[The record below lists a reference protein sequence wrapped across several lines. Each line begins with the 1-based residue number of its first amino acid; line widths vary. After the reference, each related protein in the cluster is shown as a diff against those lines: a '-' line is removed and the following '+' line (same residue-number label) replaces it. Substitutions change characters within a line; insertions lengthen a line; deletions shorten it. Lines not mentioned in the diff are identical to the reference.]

1 MIVRIVLFLIITFAT
16 FGIADTFL
24 HQGTMASTVQNLKSS
39 IEMIAYA
46 DELDDI
52 PKVVDE
58 FLVLRTIRGTEDG
71 KELATKI
78 DERINN
84 LDLVKMYCN
93 QRISTLELAYE
104 NDPYEKLQQMCPSLK
119 SISFAKAVELF
130 RLI

>member
-1 MIVRIVLFLIITFAT
+1 MVVKIVLFLIIGFAV
-16 FGIADTFL
+16 FGIANTFL
-24 HQGTMASTVQNLKSS
+24 PQGTMTLTVQNLKSS

-46 DELDDI
+46 DELDEI
-52 PKVVDE
+52 SKVVDE

-104 NDPYEKLQQMCPSLK
+104 NDPYEKLQQLCPSLK
-119 SISFAKAVELF
+119 SVSLAKAVELF

>member
-1 MIVRIVLFLIITFAT
+1 MVIAFGLFVIV
-16 FGIADTFL
+16 DTFFR
-24 HQGTMASTVQNLKSS
+24 QGTMTSTVQNIKSS
-39 IEMIAYA
+39 IEMIAYT
-46 DELDDI
+46 DELDEI
-52 PKVVDE
+52 SKVVDE

-84 LDLVKMYCN
+84 LDLVKMYCS

-104 NDPYEKLQQMCPSLK
+104 IDPYQKLQQMCPSLK
-119 SISFAKAVELF
+119 NIPFSKAVELF

>member
-1 MIVRIVLFLIITFAT
+1 MILRIALFLIIGFAV
-16 FGIADTFL
+16 FGIADTL
-24 HQGTMASTVQNLKSS
+24 LYQGTLTSTVQNLKSS

-84 LDLVKMYCN
+84 LDFVKFFCN
-93 QRISTLELAYE
+93 LNYF
-104 NDPYEKLQQMCPSLK
+104 SLNH
-119 SISFAKAVELF
+119 FF
-130 RLI
+130 

>member
-1 MIVRIVLFLIITFAT
+1 MVTKIIFFLVIAFGLFVIV
-16 FGIADTFL
+16 DTFFR
-24 HQGTMASTVQNLKSS
+24 QGTMTSTVQNIKSS
-39 IEMIAYA
+39 IEMIAYT
-46 DELDDI
+46 DELDEI
-52 PKVVDE
+52 SKVVDE

-84 LDLVKMYCN
+84 LDLVKMYCS

-104 NDPYEKLQQMCPSLK
+104 IDPYQKLQQLCPSLK
-119 SISFAKAVELF
+119 NIPFSKAVELF

>member
-1 MIVRIVLFLIITFAT
+1 MIVRITLFLIIAFAV
-16 FGIADTFL
+16 FGIANTFL
-24 HQGTMASTVQNLKSS
+24 HQGTLTSTVQNLKSS
-39 IEMIAYA
+39 IEMVAYA
-46 DELDDI
+46 DELDEI
-52 PKVVDE
+52 SKVVDE
-58 FLVLRTIRGTEDG
+58 FLVLRTIRETEDG

-84 LDLVKMYCN
+84 LDLVKIYCN

-130 RLI
+130 KLI

>member
-1 MIVRIVLFLIITFAT
+1 MIVRIVLFLVIAFAV
-16 FGIADTFL
+16 FGITNTFL
-24 HQGTMASTVQNLKSS
+24 HQGTLTSTVQNLKSS
-39 IEMIAYA
+39 IEMVAYA
-46 DELDDI
+46 DELDEI
-52 PKVVDE
+52 SKVVDE
-58 FLVLRTIRGTEDG
+58 FLVLRTIRETEDG

-84 LDLVKMYCN
+84 LDLVKIYCN

-130 RLI
+130 KLI

>member
-1 MIVRIVLFLIITFAT
+1 MVVKIVLFLIIGFAV
-16 FGIADTFL
+16 FGIANTFL
-24 HQGTMASTVQNLKSS
+24 PQGTMTLTVQNLKSS

-46 DELDDI
+46 DELDEI
-52 PKVVDE
+52 SKVVDE

-104 NDPYEKLQQMCPSLK
+104 NDPYEKLQQLCPSLK
-119 SISFAKAVELF
+119 SVSFTKAVELF

>member
-1 MIVRIVLFLIITFAT
+1 MVLRIVVFLIIGFAV
-16 FGIADTFL
+16 FGIANTFL
-24 HQGTMASTVQNLKSS
+24 PQGTMTLTVQNLKSS
-39 IEMIAYA
+39 IEMVAYA
-46 DELDDI
+46 DELDEI
-52 PKVVDE
+52 SKVVDE
-58 FLVLRTIRGTEDG
+58 FLVLRTIRETEDG

-84 LDLVKMYCN
+84 LDLVKIYCN

-130 RLI
+130 KLI

>member
-1 MIVRIVLFLIITFAT
+1 MILRIALFLIIGFAV
-16 FGIADTFL
+16 FGIADTL
-24 HQGTMASTVQNLKSS
+24 LYQGTLTSTVQNLKSS

-84 LDLVKMYCN
+84 LDLVKMYCK

-104 NDPYEKLQQMCPSLK
+104 NYPYENLQQLCPSLK

>member
-1 MIVRIVLFLIITFAT
+1 MIVRITLFLIIAFAV
-16 FGIADTFL
+16 FGIANTFL
-24 HQGTMASTVQNLKSS
+24 HQGTLTSTVQNLKSS
-39 IEMIAYA
+39 IEMVAYA
-46 DELDDI
+46 DELDEI
-52 PKVVDE
+52 SKVVDE
-58 FLVLRTIRGTEDG
+58 FLVLRTIRETEDG

-84 LDLVKMYCN
+84 LDLVKMYCK

-104 NDPYEKLQQMCPSLK
+104 NYPYEKLQQLCPSLK

>member
-1 MIVRIVLFLIITFAT
+1 MVVRIVLFLIIGFAV

-24 HQGTMASTVQNLKSS
+24 RQGTMTSTVQNLKSS
-39 IEMIAYA
+39 VEMIAYA
-46 DELDDI
+46 DELDEI
-52 PKVVDE
+52 SKVVDE

-104 NDPYEKLQQMCPSLK
+104 NDPYEKLQQLCPSLK
-119 SISFAKAVELF
+119 NVSFVKAVELF
-130 RLI
+130 KLI

>member
-1 MIVRIVLFLIITFAT
+1 MVVKIVLFLVIAFAG

-24 HQGTMASTVQNLKSS
+24 HQETMASTVQNLKSS

-46 DELDDI
+46 DELNEI
-52 PKVVDE
+52 PNVVDE
-58 FLVLRTIRGTEDG
+58 FLALRTIRGTEDG
-71 KELATKI
+71 KELAAKI

-119 SISFAKAVELF
+119 SVSFVKAVELF
-130 RLI
+130 KLI

>member
-1 MIVRIVLFLIITFAT
+1 MVVKIVLFLIIGFAV
-16 FGIADTFL
+16 FGIANTFL
-24 HQGTMASTVQNLKSS
+24 PQGTMTLTVQNLKSS

-46 DELDDI
+46 DELDEI
-52 PKVVDE
+52 SKVVDE
-58 FLVLRTIRGTEDG
+58 FLVLRTIKETEDG
-71 KELATKI
+71 KELAAKI

-104 NDPYEKLQQMCPSLK
+104 NDPYEKLQQLCPSLK
-119 SISFAKAVELF
+119 SVSFTKAVELF

>member
-1 MIVRIVLFLIITFAT
+1 MVVKIVLFLIIGFAV
-16 FGIADTFL
+16 FGIANTFL
-24 HQGTMASTVQNLKSS
+24 PQGTMTLTVQNLKSS

-46 DELDDI
+46 DELNDI
-52 PKVVDE
+52 PNVVDE

-71 KELATKI
+71 KELAAKI

-84 LDLVKMYCN
+84 LDLVKMYCS

-104 NDPYEKLQQMCPSLK
+104 IDPYQKLQQMCPSLK
-119 SISFAKAVELF
+119 NIPFSKAVELF

>member
-1 MIVRIVLFLIITFAT
+1 MVVKIVLFLVIAFAG

-24 HQGTMASTVQNLKSS
+24 HQGTMALTVQNLKSS

-46 DELDDI
+46 DELNEI
-52 PKVVDE
+52 PNVVDE
-58 FLVLRTIRGTEDG
+58 FLVLRTIRSTEDG
-71 KELATKI
+71 KELAAKI
-78 DERINN
+78 DEKINN

-104 NDPYEKLQQMCPSLK
+104 NDPYEKLQQLCPSLK
-119 SISFAKAVELF
+119 SVSFTKAVELF

>member
-1 MIVRIVLFLIITFAT
+1 MVVKIVLFLVIAFAG

-24 HQGTMASTVQNLKSS
+24 HQGTMALTVQNLKSS

-46 DELDDI
+46 DELNEI
-52 PKVVDE
+52 PNVVDE
-58 FLVLRTIRGTEDG
+58 FLVLRTIRSTEDG
-71 KELATKI
+71 KELAAQI
-78 DERINN
+78 DEKINN

-104 NDPYEKLQQMCPSLK
+104 NDPYEKLQQLCPSLK
-119 SISFAKAVELF
+119 SVSFTKAVELF

>member
-1 MIVRIVLFLIITFAT
+1 MVIAFGLFVIV
-16 FGIADTFL
+16 DTFFR
-24 HQGTMASTVQNLKSS
+24 QGTMTSTVQNIKSS
-39 IEMIAYA
+39 IEMIAYT
-46 DELDDI
+46 DELDEI
-52 PKVVDE
+52 SKVVDE

-84 LDLVKMYCN
+84 LDLVKMYCS

-104 NDPYEKLQQMCPSLK
+104 IDPYQKLQQLCPSLK
-119 SISFAKAVELF
+119 NISFSKAVELF

>member
-1 MIVRIVLFLIITFAT
+1 MVVRIALFLIIAFAV
-16 FGIADTFL
+16 FGITNTFL
-24 HQGTMASTVQNLKSS
+24 HQGTLTSTVQNLKSS
-39 IEMIAYA
+39 VEMIAYA
-46 DELDDI
+46 DELDEI
-52 PKVVDE
+52 SKVVDE

-93 QRISTLELAYE
+93 QRISTLKLAYE
-104 NDPYEKLQQMCPSLK
+104 NDPYEKLQQLCPSLK

>member
-1 MIVRIVLFLIITFAT
+1 MVVKIVLFLIIGFAV
-16 FGIADTFL
+16 FGIANTFL
-24 HQGTMASTVQNLKSS
+24 PQGTMTLTVQNLKSS

-46 DELDDI
+46 DELNDI
-52 PKVVDE
+52 PNVVDE

-71 KELATKI
+71 KELAAKI

-104 NDPYEKLQQMCPSLK
+104 NDPYEKLQQLCPSLK
-119 SISFAKAVELF
+119 SVSFTKAVELF

>member
-1 MIVRIVLFLIITFAT
+1 MVVKIVLFLIIGFAV
-16 FGIADTFL
+16 FGIANTFL
-24 HQGTMASTVQNLKSS
+24 PQGTMTLTVQNLKSS

-46 DELDDI
+46 DELDEI
-52 PKVVDE
+52 PNVVDE

-71 KELATKI
+71 KELAAKI
-78 DERINN
+78 DEKINN

-104 NDPYEKLQQMCPSLK
+104 NDPYEKLQQLCPSLK
-119 SISFAKAVELF
+119 SVSFTKAVELF

>member
-1 MIVRIVLFLIITFAT
+1 MIVRIVLFLVIAFAV

-24 HQGTMASTVQNLKSS
+24 HQGTLTSTVQNLKSS

-58 FLVLRTIRGTEDG
+58 FLVLRTIRETEDG
-71 KELATKI
+71 KELAAKI

-104 NDPYEKLQQMCPSLK
+104 NDPYEKLQQLCPSLK

>member
-1 MIVRIVLFLIITFAT
+1 MVTKIIFFLVIAFGLFVIV
-16 FGIADTFL
+16 DTFFR
-24 HQGTMASTVQNLKSS
+24 QGTMTSTVQNIKSS
-39 IEMIAYA
+39 IEMIAYT
-46 DELDDI
+46 DELDEI
-52 PKVVDE
+52 SKVVDE

-84 LDLVKMYCN
+84 LDLVKMYCS

-104 NDPYEKLQQMCPSLK
+104 IDPYQKLQQMCPSLK
-119 SISFAKAVELF
+119 NIPFSKAVELF

>member
-1 MIVRIVLFLIITFAT
+1 MVLRIVVFLIIGFAV
-16 FGIADTFL
+16 FGIANTFL
-24 HQGTMASTVQNLKSS
+24 PQGTMTLTVQNLKSS

-46 DELDDI
+46 DELDEI
-52 PKVVDE
+52 SKVVDE

-71 KELATKI
+71 KELAAKI

-84 LDLVKMYCN
+84 LDLVKMYCS

-104 NDPYEKLQQMCPSLK
+104 NDPYEKLQQLCPSLK
-119 SISFAKAVELF
+119 SVSFTKAVELF

>member
-1 MIVRIVLFLIITFAT
+1 MILRIALFLIIAFAV

-24 HQGTMASTVQNLKSS
+24 HQGTMPSTVQNLKSS

-46 DELDDI
+46 DELDEI

-71 KELATKI
+71 KELAAKI

-93 QRISTLELAYE
+93 QRISTLELVYE

-119 SISFAKAVELF
+119 SVSFAKAVELF

>member
-1 MIVRIVLFLIITFAT
+1 MIVRIVLFLVIAFAV

-24 HQGTMASTVQNLKSS
+24 HQGTLTSTVQNLKSS

-46 DELDDI
+46 DELDD
-52 PKVVDE
+52 K

-84 LDLVKMYCN
+84 LDLVKMYCK

-104 NDPYEKLQQMCPSLK
+104 NYPYEKLQQLCPSLK